1 MKKLFLC
8 ILLLSAT
15 IANAQFT
22 ETLSSDRPGQ
32 ALSSN
37 TVGKN
42 VFQIQAGIDFSE
54 NNSEFFPN
62 SYFRY
67 GLSEK
72 LELNSGIILSGNKFA
87 NEIASFSIGAR
98 YNLSDVNSKY
108 ASTLQ
113 FSHDFGATNSNSQ
126 LTYILASSLSEK
138 LSYTVNLG
146 INFDNNFGL
155 NNGIYVFNLSYVI
168 NSKMGV
174 FLEPF
179 GNFLNNSYQF
189 NIDSGV
195 YYLLNNNFQIDALI
209 GDNNGLFIGAGFTW
223 RIPTKK
229 I

>member
-1 MKKLFLC
+1 MKNFLLY
-8 ILLLSAT
+8 ILIFSAT
-15 IANAQFT
+15 VVNAQFT

-32 ALSSN
+32 ALSVN

-42 VFQIQAGIDFSE
+42 VFQIQAGIDFFN

-72 LELNSGIILSGNKFA
+72 FELNSGIILSGNKFA
-87 NEIASFSIGAR
+87 NDIASFSIGAR
-98 YNLSDVNSKY
+98 YNLSEVNSKY

-113 FSHDFGATNSNSQ
+113 FSHDFGTTIQNSQ
-126 LTYILASSLSEK
+126 LTYILGSSLSDK
-138 LSYTVNLG
+138 LSYTINLG
-146 INFDNNFGL
+146 INFDNDFSF

-179 GNFLNNSYQF
+179 GNFLNSFQLNF
-189 NIDSGV
+189 DSGV
-195 YYLLNNNFQIDALI
+195 YYLLNNNFQIDTLI
-209 GDNNGLFIGAGFTW
+209 GYNNSLFVGTGFTW
-223 RIPTKK
+223 RIPSKK
-229 I
+229 S